1 MARRVKSRV
10 SRILHRLGAST
21 CTRPQAGETVTV
33 QVPELKPAFVSTPGD
48 VEETASAPDAII
60 IPDLVSHCDFSIH
73 CNPKVETA
81 VEESKT
87 WLFEHGQLGEK
98 RKNAFRGL
106 KAGGEF
112 LGAQIHIQITG

>member
-1 MARRVKSRV
+1 MPV
-10 SRILHRLGAST
+10 SVSA
-21 CTRPQAGETVTV
+21 
-33 QVPELKPAFVSTPGD
+33 PEAAD
-48 VEETASAPDAII
+48 EIASAPDAII

-81 VEESKT
+81 VEESKE

-106 KAGGEF
+106 KAGGGT
-112 LGAQIHIQITG
+112 LGSQLDHWLTHISQSSHQCAIRMQNLIDSGSAAIS